1 MEPWY
6 KVATPRKE
14 VREGRSF
21 NPDEFAIALEQ
32 VVAKT
37 APEDYRDPAQFF
49 ARTCFT
55 RALREHAGMILR
67 RLSGKTEN
75 TAPVLTLITQFGGGK
90 THTLTAL
97 YHLATNGD
105 AAAGHP
111 GVSDLLREAGVSSV
125 PKARVA
131 VFVGNAWDPQAGRET
146 PWIDVARQLAGDK
159 GVEALGPAAR
169 TTPPGTEAIGRV
181 FQAAGAPVLLL
192 FDEVLNFLN
201 RHRGMAEPFHA
212 FIQNLTVA
220 TTGTTHGATVISLPR
235 SQVEMTDWDMEWQ
248 DRIAKVVRR
257 VAKDLIANDETEISE
272 VVRRRLFQDLGSEK
286 VRKNVAR
293 AFGDWCFD
301 RRAQL
306 PPEWTAVDTAAT
318 EAKAR
323 EFLRGR
329 FDACYPFHPA
339 TLSVFQRKWQ
349 ALPQYQQTRGTLAM
363 LAQWIAIAAQ
373 ESFRKART
381 EPLITLGSAPLSEP
395 GFRSVVLGQLGES
408 RLVAAID
415 ADLAGEHAHA
425 RALDADTKGPL
436 RDIHRRAGTAILFE
450 SSGGQTDKVA
460 HLPEL
465 RFALGEPEVDTTS
478 IDNAAFALEDRCY
491 FVRRAGSDG
500 FRIGYQP
507 TMKKVVSDRRAS
519 LDEETEV
526 KPALLRVVEEE
537 FRRGASI
544 PVVPFP
550 RDGAEIPDTPR
561 LTLVVADPG
570 VEWDV
575 GQASG
580 LSSQA
585 GSLRH
590 RIAEWTRQRGKSP
603 RLYPGALVWCL
614 KKPGRDLREKVELWL
629 AWKRVAREI
638 GDGTLGGDFDK
649 SDRAELQS
657 KVRDGE
663 EAAKDEVWG
672 GYRFAIL
679 YAEASQLLP
688 GFDPSR
694 LDAVKP
700 SGLRDRFAYD
710 KEREVILLQEPLT
723 DSEKATVKKALP
735 DISETLDRLFQIA
748 DQGVF
753 VDGLRV
759 IDLGAGHSSSGGTL
773 CGRVVAALKSE
784 ALLNESV
791 GAGYIERNWP
801 PALKESGAWPL
812 ASLRQSFL
820 NGSLTRLVDP
830 DAILRNKIVEFV
842 GRGDFG
848 LVSGRKAD
856 GSYERMWF
864 QELVAPDEVAF
875 EAGVF
880 LLRKVAVEAL
890 TAGAPL
896 QPVPGP
902 EPEPPPQGVAAPEPG
917 PAPRPEPAPGV
928 QIKTIRLVGTVP
940 PEVWNRLGTK
950 ILPKLRS
957 GSDLRVGV
965 DFSVTVNAASAGSLA
980 SELRQVLQELGLA
993 ENVRVE

>member
-6 KVATPRKE
+6 KVATPRTE

-32 VVAKT
+32 VVAGT
-37 APEDYRDPAQFF
+37 APEDYREPAQFF

-55 RALREHAGMILR
+55 RALREHAGMVLR

-97 YHLATNGD
+97 YHIAKSGD
-105 AAAGHP
+105 KAGGFT
-111 GVSDLLREAGVSSV
+111 GVSDLLREAGLSSV
-125 PKARVA
+125 PGARVA
-131 VFVGNAWDPQAGRET
+131 VFVGNAWDPQPGRET
-146 PWIDVARQLAGDK
+146 PWIDIARQLAGDK
-159 GVEALGPAAR
+159 GVEALGPATR
-169 TTPPGTEAIGRV
+169 TTPPGTESIARV

-201 RHRGMAEPFHA
+201 RHRGSADSFHA

-248 DRIAKVVRR
+248 DRISKVVRR

-286 VRKNVAR
+286 IRKNVAK
-293 AFGDWCFD
+293 AFGDWCFE
-301 RRAQL
+301 RRARL
-306 PPEWTAVDTAAT
+306 PAEWTAVDTAAT

-323 EFLRGR
+323 EFLQRR
-329 FDACYPFHPA
+329 FEACYPFHPA

-363 LAQWIAIAAQ
+363 LAQWVSIAAQ
-373 ESFRKART
+373 DAFRKART
-381 EPLITLGSAPLSEP
+381 EPLITLGSAPLAEP

-415 ADLAGEHAHA
+415 TDIAGEQAHSK
-425 RALDADTKGPL
+425 ALDADTTGPL
-436 RDIHRRAGTAILFE
+436 RDIHRRVGTAILFE

-465 RFALGEPEVDTTS
+465 RFALGEPELDTTS
-478 IDNAAFALEDRCY
+478 IDNAASALEDRSY
-491 FVRRAGSDG
+491 FVRKAGSDG
-500 FRIGYQP
+500 FRLGYQP

-526 KPALLRVVEEE
+526 KPAMRKLVEEE

-561 LTLVVADPG
+561 LALVVADPE
-570 VEWDV
+570 VEWA
-575 GQASG
+575 G
-580 LSSQA
+580 A
-585 GSLRH
+585 GSLRDQ
-590 RIAEWTRQRGKSP
+590 IAEWTRQRGKSP

-614 KKPGRDLREKVELWL
+614 KKPGRDLREKIELGL
-629 AWKRVAREI
+629 AWKRVAREVAE
-638 GDGTLGGDFDK
+638 GTLGGEFDK
-649 SDRAELQS
+649 NDRAELQS
-657 KVRDGE
+657 KVKDSE
-663 EAAKDEVWG
+663 VVAKDGVWG
-672 GYRFAIL
+672 DYRFAVL
-679 YAEASQLLP
+679 ADGQEA
-688 GFDPSR
+688 
-694 LDAVKP
+694 
-700 SGLRDRFAYD
+700 
-710 KEREVILLQEPLT
+710 
-723 DSEKATVKKALP
+723 
-735 DISETLDRLFQIA
+735 
-748 DQGVF
+748 
-753 VDGLRV
+753 DGLKV
-759 IDLGAGHSSSGGTL
+759 IDLGAGHSSSGETL

-830 DAILRNKIVEFV
+830 DGMLKNKIVEFV

-848 LVSGRKAD
+848 LVSGLKAD
-856 GSYERMWF
+856 RSYERLWF

-880 LLRKVAVEAL
+880 LLRKATAEAL
-890 TAGAPL
+890 KSGVPAIPAPV
-896 QPVPGP
+896 Q
-902 EPEPPPQGVAAPEPG
+902 APEPG
-917 PAPRPEPAPGV
+917 PTTTTTPAPGPEPRPEPTLGAP
-928 QIKTIRLVGTVP
+928 TRTLRLVGTVP

-957 GSDLRVGV
+957 GSKLTIGLE
-965 DFSVTVNAASAGSLA
+965 FTVTVKADTAGVLA
-980 SELRQVLQELGLA
+980 TELRQILQELGLA
-993 ENVRVE
+993 EVVRVE